1 MSIRGGKERGFSLV
15 ELLLALVIVSML
27 SGVVFSIIMNT
38 TSLNARTSLR
48 SEAAS
53 LAFKKI
59 QDYINLSYDNIPV
72 GDNIVNYEVEDF
84 STEAES
90 LKLANAEAK
99 VYIEPESQVSGSTS
113 STTNYTQTISADA
126 AFVDGSEIDA
136 VDFDDATGFHW
147 RPTRIRD
154 GNYTNYTYNADSPG
168 PDNKP
173 LPSIDLG
180 SARVVNNVRI
190 TWWSCLYGATN
201 LRIEAKN
208 SSPTSNSGWTTIVS
222 GLNDG
227 GAPCATNK
235 TQTIDVSSNTTAF
248 RHWRIFVV
256 DGTHSSWNVISEFE
270 AFSAGVPGD
279 IVEQHGSDASASPG
293 ALFFSSSQLEM
304 SRDGTRGN
312 QSVGIIFENL
322 EPAQDSTITNAYL
335 QFTSDSAES
344 GSVTLRVVAADVDNA
359 SVWSGNY
366 AVDNA
371 VDGNGADGSVGTT
384 AVVTWNPPAWSSGEV
399 GADTRVD
406 VSSIIQELV
415 DRAGWVSGNDA
426 AIVVQY
432 ISGAGRRVAERTPQP
447 QLVLNWSETVTVPS
461 GGGYIDADADGD
473 VDNPTLL
480 RATSVIEY
488 DAFGER
494 HRVEYSTFIRKFGV
508 SD

>member
-1 MSIRGGKERGFSLV
+1 MSIRGGKQGGFSLV

-27 SGVVFSIIMNT
+27 SGVVYSIILNT

-48 SEAAS
+48 SEAAA

-59 QDYINLSYDNIPV
+59 QDYINLSYDNIPI
-72 GDNIVNYEVEDF
+72 GDTVTNYEVEDY
-84 STEAES
+84 SAEAEA
-90 LKLANAEAK
+90 LKLNNADAK
-99 VYIEPESQVSGSTS
+99 IYIEPESVVSGSTS
-113 STTNYTQTISADA
+113 NTTSYTQTISADA
-126 AFVDGSEIDA
+126 AFIDGSEIDA
-136 VDFDDATGFHW
+136 DDFDDATGIHW

-180 SARVVNNVRI
+180 SAQVVNNVRI
-190 TWWSCLYGATN
+190 TWWSCLYGANN

-208 SSPTSNSGWTTIVS
+208 SSPNSNSGWTTIVS

-235 TQTIDVSSNTTAF
+235 TQTIDVSSNTVAY
-248 RHWRIFVV
+248 RHWRIFIV
-256 DGTHSSWNVISEFE
+256 DGTHSSWNVVSEFE
-270 AFSAGVPGD
+270 AFSAGIPGD
-279 IVEQHGSDASASPG
+279 IVEQHGSDATVSPG
-293 ALFFSSSQLEM
+293 ALFFSSSSLEM
-304 SRDGTRGN
+304 SLDGTRGN
-312 QSVGIIFENL
+312 QSLGMIFEGL
-322 EPAQDSTITNAYL
+322 EPEPSSTITSAYI
-335 QFTSDSAES
+335 QFTADAADSGA
-344 GSVTLRVVAADVDNA
+344 VTLRVIAADVDNA
-359 SVWSGNY
+359 TAWSGSY

-371 VDGNGADGSVGTT
+371 VDGNASDGSVGTT
-384 AVVTWNPPAWSSGEV
+384 AVVSWTPPAWSAGEA
-399 GADTRVD
+399 GLDTRVD
-406 VSSIIQELV
+406 ITSIIQELV
-415 DRAGWVSGNDA
+415 DRAGWSTNNDV

-432 ISGAGRRVAERTPQP
+432 VSGAGRRVAERTPQP
-447 QLVLNWSETVTVPS
+447 QLILDWSETVVTPS
-461 GGGYIDADADGD
+461 GGGYIDLDNDGD

-488 DAFGER
+488 DAFGDR